1 MTPWYRSYAFKA
13 LLQTSVLSSLGWLS
27 LALATDVWDWRQ
39 GLAIPLLSNVIIM
52 LKAMWEPGMVG
63 PLNVM
68 NKNNFSMWPK
78 P

>member
-1 MTPWYRSYAFKA
+1 MTPWYLSYAFKA

-63 PLNVM
+63 PLAVM
-68 NKNNFSMWPK
+68 NKNNYSMWPK
-78 P
+78 